1 MELQIYGIYTLKIG
15 IDLIVINKDENNY
28 FIVEIDDFCTRDGV
42 IHFLEENIYDT
53 ELFSVIKK
61 NDSILGEID
70 GYLGKIPND
79 LLNKLL
85 IQLDKLDWYLYCF

>member
-1 MELQIYGIYTLKIG
+1 MELQIGGIYTLKIG

-28 FIVEIDDFCTRDGV
+28 FIV
-42 IHFLEENIYDT
+42 
-53 ELFSVIKK
+53 
-61 NDSILGEID
+61 EID

>member
-1 MELQIYGIYTLKIG
+1 MELQIGGIYTIKSG

-28 FIVEIDDFCTRDGV
+28 FIVEIDDFYIRNDV

-53 ELFSVIKK
+53 ELFS
-61 NDSILGEID
+61 ILGEMY
-70 GYLGKIPND
+70 GYLEKIPND

-85 IQLDKLDWYLYCF
+85 IQLDKLDWYFYCF

>member
-1 MELQIYGIYTLKIG
+1 MELQIGGIYTIKSG

-28 FIVEIDDFCTRDGV
+28 FIVEIDDFYIRNDV

-53 ELFSVIKK
+53 ELFSTIKK

-79 LLNKLL
+79 SLNKLL
-85 IQLDKLDWYLYCF
+85 IQLNKLDWYLYCF